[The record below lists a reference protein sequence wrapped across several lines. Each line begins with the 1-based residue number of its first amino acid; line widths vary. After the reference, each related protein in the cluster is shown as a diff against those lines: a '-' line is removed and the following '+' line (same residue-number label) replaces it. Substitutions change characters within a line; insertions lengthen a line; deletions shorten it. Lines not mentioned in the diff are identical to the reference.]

1 MSNGLAIAAITAV
14 FKNLLEDGLVQNSA
28 LSGMGNVL
36 VTTLP
41 PDQISIGVD
50 GEPQLNLFLYQVAQ
64 NRNADLGGRDLK
76 YQPHLIDGSTADKN
90 PPLAIDLHYLL
101 TAYGNKDF
109 QTEMLLGYVMQL
121 MHQTP
126 VLSNDAIRAALNH
139 VASTNRTGLLSQAI
153 ESTSVADLSEQLGQ
167 VQIAPNLFD
176 TEQMSRLWSL
186 LQSSYR
192 PSIAYEVS
200 MVFIGS
206 KNSSLTS
213 ESIQRAPDQPRIDKI
228 VPSSSPNGAIIAGSS
243 LIIYG
248 KNLCGDVTRLCLNG
262 DKNLLEPQIVENN
275 RILFNLPESIYAGH
289 QRIQVFHQPKFK
301 FLNSRQVVSNEK
313 AFILHPTIRVFFEEK
328 SSDIQEQNSPE
339 DSEETTLTVQFSPS
353 IGERQQVLLKL
364 FLTNEKSDEVFTFDA
379 PSRDSDVD
387 TVKFLVQNIPS
398 GNYLIKSQV
407 DGVENLLDIDQVENR
422 IMIQTQ
428 SLSSSSGDEEFSS
441 MESQTLLQTDDSL
454 NISDFMIRAESNC
467 EVYEATSLDGQA
479 IDGID
484 TEINQTPSLMTEM
497 DGCASN

>member
-28 LSGMGNVL
+28 LSSMGNVL

-50 GEPQLNLFLYQVAQ
+50 GQPQLNLFLYQVSQ
-64 NRNADLGGRDLK
+64 NRNADLDGRDRN
-76 YQPHLIDGSTADKN
+76 HLARHRENSPGTEN
-90 PPLAIDLHYLL
+90 PPLAINLHYLL

-121 MHQTP
+121 MHQSP
-126 VLSNDAIRAALNH
+126 VLSNDEIRAALNH

-153 ESTSVADLSEQLGQ
+153 ELTSIAALTEQLGQ
-167 VQIAPNLFD
+167 VQITPNLFD

-206 KNSSLTS
+206 KNLSLVS
-213 ESIQRAPDQPRIDKI
+213 ESSQGAPDQPRIDKI
-228 VPSSSPNGAIIAGSS
+228 VPSSSPNGAIVAGSS

-262 DKNLLEPQIVENN
+262 NKNLLEPQIVEDS
-275 RILFNLPESIYAGH
+275 RILFDLPESIYAGH
-289 QRIQVFHQPKFK
+289 QRIQVVHPPKYK
-301 FLNSRQVVSNEK
+301 FPNSRQVISNEK
-313 AFILHPTIRVFFEEK
+313 RFILHPTIQVTVDAQ
-328 SSDIQEQNSPE
+328 SSDIQEQNNAE
-339 DSEETTLTVQFSPS
+339 NSEGTTLTVQFNPT
-353 IGERQQVLLKL
+353 IGEKQQVLLKL
-364 FLTNEKSDEVFTFDA
+364 FSTDRKSDEVSMFDA

-387 TVKFLVQNIPS
+387 TVKFLVRNIPS
-398 GNYLIKSQV
+398 GNYLIRSQV
-407 DGVENLLDIDQVENR
+407 DGVENLLEMEQVENQV
-422 IMIQTQ
+422 MIQAQ
-428 SLSSSSGDEEFSS
+428 SLFSGSEEESSSI
-441 MESQTLLQTDDSL
+441 ESQALLQTDDAF
-454 NISDFMIRAESNC
+454 NPSDTMMSAE
-467 EVYEATSLDGQA
+467 
-479 IDGID
+479 I
-484 TEINQTPSLMTEM
+484 
-497 DGCASN
+497 